1 MSPRRL
7 LPIAL
12 TLLVAALLG
21 GVWALRHMHDDVRRV
36 ASHLMGCP
44 AEEIEVER
52 LDGGDVERYRV
63 QGCGGGGIM
72 SCEPSD
78 PVCFIVPED
87 P

>member
-1 MSPRRL
+1 M
-7 LPIAL
+7 IGA
-12 TLLVAALLG
+12 TLLLGAALL
-21 GVWALRHMHDDVRRV
+21 GVWALRHLHDDVRRV

-44 AEEIEVER
+44 ADEIEVEA
-52 LDGGDVERYRV
+52 LGGGDVERYRV
-63 QGCGGGGIM
+63 KGCGGGGIM